1 MDEKMENTNN
11 FKSPTI
17 YRKYQDNNIN
27 NNINYKNYYSNENI
41 NKIKNIN
48 DLFMKEKEYYSNNN
62 NKRIEINNDLLKKFN
77 SERNID
83 NIYNINNINNFI
95 PNNLNINNNNFEK
108 IIKENISLKENIK
121 KYGKEL

>member
-1 MDEKMENTNN
+1 MDEKRENTNN
-11 FKSPTI
+11 FKSPII

-27 NNINYKNYYSNENI
+27 NNIKYKNYYSNENI

-48 DLFMKEKEYYSNNN
+48 DLFMKEKEYYSNN

-95 PNNLNINNNNFEK
+95 PNNLNIK
-108 IIKENISLKENIK
+108 L
-121 KYGKEL
+121 